1 MTTLIE
7 HHWLPALVVL
17 LASVGLGFLTQ
28 AVVVRRLA
36 ALFARTST
44 DLDDLLLAAT
54 RRHLPFWIILGGLAI
69 ATRLAPLSDKWT
81 RLLDRF
87 CMVGLVTSLSF
98 AGASFLIGLVE
109 RRTKQADA
117 SVATT
122 TLVQN
127 VLRVAI
133 FALAGLLVLT
143 NLGVTITPLLTAL
156 GVGSLAVAL
165 ALQPTLSNLFAG
177 LHIALARPIRLGD
190 FIGLESGTQGYVMD
204 IGWRATRIREL
215 PNNII
220 VVPNSRVAEMII
232 TNFAMPE
239 TNQSALVQVG
249 VAYGSDLARVEQ
261 VTCEVARETLR
272 SVPGGDPAFEPFIR
286 FHTFGDSSINFSVI
300 LRVQEYTDRYLVTH
314 EFIKN
319 LKARYDREG
328 IEIPFPQR
336 VLHGRLSGNPP
347 A

>member
-1 MTTLIE
+1 MATLIE
-7 HHWLPALVVL
+7 HHWIPALAVI
-17 LASVGLGFLTQ
+17 LASAGLGFLTR
-28 AVVVRRLA
+28 AVVVRRLE
-36 ALFARTST
+36 ALFARTAT

-54 RRHLPFWIILGGLAI
+54 RRHLPFWIILVGISI

-98 AGASFLIGLVE
+98 AAAKFLVAIVE
-109 RRTKQADA
+109 RQTKQAGA
-117 SVATT
+117 TVATT

-127 VLRVAI
+127 VLRVSI

-143 NLGVTITPLLTAL
+143 NLGVSITPLLTAL

-177 LHIALARPIRLGD
+177 LHIALSRPIRLGD
-190 FIGLESGTQGYVMD
+190 FVGLESGAQGFVMD

-232 TNFAMPE
+232 TNYAMPE

-249 VAYGSDLARVEQ
+249 VSYGSDLAKVER
-261 VTCEVARETLR
+261 VTCEVAQETLR
-272 SVPGGDPAFEPFIR
+272 SVKGGDPTFDPFIR
-286 FHTFGDSSINFSVI
+286 FHTFSDSSINFSVI
-300 LRVQEYTDRYLVTH
+300 LRVQEYPDRYLVIH

-319 LKARYDREG
+319 LKARFDREG
-328 IEIPFPQR
+328 IVIPFPQR
-336 VLHGRLSGNPP
+336 VLHGNPSGERPD
-347 A
+347 